1 MEDAVQTE
9 SQDLSENVSQET
21 IETAPEQQQP
31 EKKYL
36 PPELEDAVYKV
47 TIDGEEKEL
56 TIKELARLQSLEKAS
71 QRRFQEASAYSK
83 KIDDF
88 IQGAKKDPETALK
101 KLGYS
106 EEQIEEFSAAKIKRI
121 IENAQMSPE
130 QRKELE
136 ERTKF
141 NEEKEQWNQQVESRI
156 REEIDVEM
164 SQAFKSSGL
173 PKSPFLAAR
182 MAGLVAQ
189 SMEKSKNGQSKPL
202 SYEEAAGKV
211 KSWFQNATKE
221 TLSQMDAKAIL
232 DFLGPDMAKKLQ
244 QAFVHRIE
252 GGTVPS
258 ANSKGPVKT
267 VPTQSKNTEKKKFTN
282 WREYQEYIDT
292 L

>member
-1 MEDAVQTE
+1 MDEVQTE
-9 SQDLSENVSQET
+9 SQDLSSDVSHET
-21 IETAPEQQQP
+21 EEAAPEQQQVI

-36 PPELEDAVYKV
+36 PADLEDAVYKV

-56 TIKELARLQSLEKAS
+56 TIKELGRLQSLEKAS
-71 QRRFQEASAYSK
+71 QRRFQEAASYNK
-83 KIDDF
+83 KIEDF
-88 IQGAKKDPETALK
+88 VNNAKDPMKILQ
-101 KLGYS
+101 KLGHDPEKFA
-106 EEQIEEFSAAKIKRI
+106 EEYMRKRIEEL
-121 IENAQMSPE
+121 QMSPE
-130 QRKELE
+130 QKKETE
-136 ERTKF
+136 ERLKF
-141 NEEKEQWNQQVESRI
+141 NEEKEQWNQQVETRI

-189 SMEKSKNGQSKPL
+189 SIEKSKNGDSKPL

-258 ANSKGPVKT
+258 ANSKGSAPA
-267 VPTQSKNTEKKKFTN
+267 VPTKSKNTEKKKFTN
-282 WREYQEYIDT
+282 WRDYQEYIDT